1 METNNTERKRITV
14 DLEIDTTIKSNHD
27 NPYKKFIY
35 ISEVIDSYRIFPRIF
50 LTLYMYLSWWV
61 VDWFTALEN
70 PTMEQSG
77 LVSILIGSAAAW
89 FGLYVNKGVRSKEK
103 EKEKE

>member
-1 METNNTERKRITV
+1 MEDNTVEKKRVTL
-14 DLEIDTTIKSNHD
+14 DLEIDTTVKSKHN
-27 NPYKKFIY
+27 NPYKRFIY
-35 ISEVIDSYRIFPRIF
+35 ISEVIDSYRIFPRLF
-50 LTLYMYLSWWV
+50 LTLYMYLSWHV

-89 FGLYVNKGVRSKEK
+89 FGLYVNKGINSKEK
-103 EKEKE
+103 EKE